1 MSCAGWHARA
11 FLFQALVFAGYL
23 NAAVNE
29 SPASDAPP
37 DKKALAAYGTEGQYK
52 LLVERVTRA
61 QADQYGVI
69 VAEYDEYVAAHPE
82 DVVAHIE
89 KCRFIRQFADSEDF
103 PIEAAADDAERCD
116 EALRVA
122 PFDNDG
128 RVQLYLLDRMY
139 GEALVTQA
147 EKLLPESYPWPQPL
161 RARLYEKL
169 ADGHRTKN
177 PDLAASELANAV
189 QLDPLSSRRV
199 QVAQHLV
206 KLGAPQRALQLIRA
220 TPPAAWAHLPV
231 YQAASLLI
239 ELGAPEEAAQLL
251 QAHSASG
258 DSPNSTFLLAHA
270 LALAGQ
276 ISTARDVYSNALGS
290 GDLKWGQRWLTE
302 YFQFELDR
310 GTRKQAEGAYG
321 RLRDSGADSDP
332 WGRFRLALSL
342 RHPGAAWTLRDVRGV
357 VRLLALLSILALI
370 PALVVGPV
378 HYRSLAKRLRG
389 LMPEPGSWG
398 LRSLWYV
405 LAVVL
410 IVPPLAAYV
419 SAYDTFATL
428 TSRFTNSRSA
438 SGSDVAALGKMLVW
452 QTIVMAL
459 CAVPLLW
466 RVNREFFLGKAS
478 IRATFGWTLLALVV
492 CRAAAVALGSVLQAY
507 RHLAALGDL
516 TTQALQ
522 SIQGAYGYWAALAL
536 VAIFI
541 PAIEEV
547 LFRGVILQ
555 SLSRYISFRGAAVLQ
570 AALFAGMHET
580 TQALPYVFLLGLLA
594 AWLVRRTDGLL
605 APMLLHG
612 INNAVVFGA
621 ISIARASLNAGG

>member
-11 FLFQALVFAGYL
+11 FLLQALVFAGYL

-29 SPASDAPP
+29 SPASDVSP
-37 DKKALAAYGTEGQYK
+37 DKKAMAAYGMEGQYK

-69 VAEYDEYVAAHPE
+69 VAEYDVYVAAHPD
-82 DVVAHIE
+82 DVVARIE
-89 KCRFIRQFADSEDF
+89 KCRFIRQFSDSEDF
-103 PIEAAADDAERCD
+103 SIEAAADDAERCD
-116 EALRVA
+116 QALRVA

-128 RVQLYLLDRMY
+128 RAQLYLLDQVY

-147 EKLLPESYPWPQPL
+147 EKLLPESYPWPQVL

-177 PDLAASELANAV
+177 PDLAASELASAV

-199 QVAQHLV
+199 EVAQHLV
-206 KLGAPQRALQLIRA
+206 KLGATQRALRLIRA
-220 TPPAAWAHLPV
+220 APAAAWAHLPV

-251 QAHSASG
+251 QAHPASG
-258 DSPNSTFLLAHA
+258 DSRNSTFLLAHA
-270 LALAGQ
+270 LALAGR
-276 ISTARDVYSNALGS
+276 ISAARDVYSNALGP

-302 YFQFELDR
+302 YFQFELDH

-321 RLRDSGADSDP
+321 RLRDSAADSDP

-357 VRLLALLSILALI
+357 VRLLALLSILTLI

-398 LRSLWYV
+398 LRSLWYA

-410 IVPPLAAYV
+410 IVPTLAAYAC
-419 SAYDTFATL
+419 AYDTFATL
-428 TSRFTNSRSA
+428 TSSFTNSRSA

-459 CAVPLLW
+459 CGVPLLR
-466 RVNREFFLGKAS
+466 RVDREFFLGKAS
-478 IRATFGWTLLALVV
+478 IRATFGWTLLALVG
-492 CRAAAVALGSVLQAY
+492 CGAAATTLGFALQAY

-536 VAIFI
+536 VAIFV

-555 SLSRYISFRGAAVLQ
+555 SLSRYISFRWAAALQ

-594 AWLVRRTDGLL
+594 AWLVSRTGGLL
-605 APMLLHG
+605 APMFLHG
-612 INNAVVFGA
+612 INNAVVFAA
-621 ISIARASLNAGG
+621 ISTATVSLDAGG

>member
-11 FLFQALVFAGYL
+11 FLFQALVFAAYS

-29 SPASDAPP
+29 SPA
-37 DKKALAAYGTEGQYK
+37 AYGMEGQYQ
-52 LLVERVTRA
+52 LLAERVTHA

-69 VAEYDEYVAAHPE
+69 VVEYDGYIAAHQD
-82 DVVAHIE
+82 DVVARIE
-89 KCRFIRQFADSEDF
+89 KCRFIRQFSDSEDF
-103 PIEAAADDAERCD
+103 PVEAAADDAVRCD

-122 PFDNDG
+122 SFDNDG

-139 GEALVTQA
+139 GEALVKQA
-147 EKLLPESYPWPQPL
+147 EKLLPVSYPWPQPL

-169 ADGHRTKN
+169 ADGHRPKN

-206 KLGAPQRALQLIRA
+206 ELGAKQKALQLIRS
-220 TPPAAWAHLPV
+220 TPAAAWAHLPIH
-231 YQAASLLI
+231 QAASLLI

-251 QAHSASG
+251 QDHPASG
-258 DSPNSTFLLAHA
+258 TSQSSAFLLAHA
-270 LALAGQ
+270 LALSGR
-276 ISTARDVYSNALGS
+276 ISAARDAYDKALGK

-302 YFQFELDR
+302 YFQFELDH
-310 GTRKQAEGAYG
+310 GTRKQAEAAYG

-342 RHPGAAWTLRDVRGV
+342 RHPGAAWTLRDMRGV
-357 VRLLALLSILALI
+357 VRLLALLSILTLI

-378 HYRSLAKRLRG
+378 HYRSLAKRLGG
-389 LMPEPGSWG
+389 LIPEPGSWS

-410 IVPPLAAYV
+410 IVPTLAAYV
-419 SAYDTFATL
+419 CAYDTFATL
-428 TSRFTNSRSA
+428 TSRFTNSRSTPA
-438 SGSDVAALGKMLVW
+438 SDVAALGQMLVW
-452 QTIVMAL
+452 QTIAMAL
-459 CAVPLLW
+459 CAVPLLR
-466 RVNREFFLGKAS
+466 RVDRAFFLGKAS
-478 IRATFGWTLLALVV
+478 IRATFGWTLLALAV
-492 CRAAAVALGSVLQAY
+492 CGVAAVTLGSALQAY
-507 RHLAALGDL
+507 RRLGALGDL

-522 SIQGAYGYWAALAL
+522 GIQGEYGYWAALAL
-536 VAIFI
+536 VAIFV
-541 PAIEEV
+541 PVIEEV

-555 SLSRYISFRGAAVLQ
+555 SLSRYISFRWAAVLQ
-570 AALFAGMHET
+570 AVIFAGMHEK

-594 AWLVRRTDGLL
+594 AWLVRRTGGLL

-612 INNAVVFGA
+612 INNAVVFAA
-621 ISIARASLNAGG
+621 ISSATVSLNAGG

>member
-23 NAAVNE
+23 SAAVNE
-29 SPASDAPP
+29 SPVSDASPG
-37 DKKALAAYGTEGQYK
+37 KKAIAAYGMEDQYK

-69 VAEYDEYVAAHPE
+69 VAEYDEYVAAHPD
-82 DVVAHIE
+82 DVVARIE
-89 KCRFIRQFADSEDF
+89 KCRFIREFSDSEDF

-122 PFDNDG
+122 AFDNDG

-199 QVAQHLV
+199 QVAQHLA
-206 KLGAPQRALQLIRA
+206 KFGATQRALQLIRA
-220 TPPAAWAHLPV
+220 TPSAAWVHLPV

-239 ELGAPEEAAQLL
+239 ELGVPAEAAQLL
-251 QAHSASG
+251 RAHPASA
-258 DSPNSTFLLAHA
+258 DSQNSTFLLAHA
-270 LALAGQ
+270 LALAGE
-276 ISTARDVYSNALGS
+276 ISAARDVYSNALAP

-302 YFQFELDR
+302 YFQFELDH

-321 RLRDSGADSDP
+321 RLRESGADSDP

-342 RHPGAAWTLRDVRGV
+342 RHPGAAWTLRDARGV
-357 VRLLALLSILALI
+357 VKLLVLLAILALI

-410 IVPPLAAYV
+410 IVPTLAAYV
-419 SAYDTFATL
+419 SAYDIFATL
-428 TSRFTNSRSA
+428 ASRFTYNHSA
-438 SGSDVAALGKMLVW
+438 SGNGVAALGKMLIW
-452 QTIVMAL
+452 QSIVMAL
-459 CAVPLLW
+459 SAVPLLW
-466 RVNREFFLGKAS
+466 RVDREFFLGKAS

-492 CRAAAVALGSVLQAY
+492 WSAATTLGSVLQVH

-555 SLSRYISFRGAAVLQ
+555 SLSRYISFRWAAVLQ

-594 AWLVRRTDGLL
+594 AWLVHRTGGLL

-621 ISIARASLNAGG
+621 ISTATVSLNAGG